1 MALKTIGDTYNGFIL
16 KRKIDLPEINCLMK
30 EIEHEKT
37 GATVLHIENDDPENV
52 FCLSFRTLPDTSN
65 GVAHILEHTVLCGS
79 KRFPVKDPF
88 FAMTR
93 RSLNTFM
100 NAFTGADFT
109 CYPAASQVPQDFY
122 NILDVYLDAVFHPN
136 LNEYS
141 FLQEGH
147 RLEFS
152 NPEDPSSP
160 LEYKGIVYNE
170 MKGAMSSP
178 DRRLHDAFDHALFP
192 DLTYGVNSGG
202 EPAVI
207 PELTYEELKTFHQRY
222 YHPSRCL
229 FYFYGDL
236 PIERHL
242 DFINEKAL
250 EGVEKTTPIP
260 HIPKQKRFTNE
271 SDRTIGY
278 PFAPGEET
286 AEQTMAAL
294 GWLTC
299 DILDQDTLLALSIAA
314 LVLFGTDAA
323 PLKMSLL
330 KSGLC
335 KQVYASLGDENSEVP
350 LTITLKGCDQENVPK
365 LKALIFEKLKE
376 IVKEGLPHDLIE
388 SALHQVEFHRSE
400 ITGDHYPYGL
410 SLFLRCG
417 LLMQHGGLPER
428 SLLVHTLCDGL
439 RDKLKKDPGYLCQL
453 IQEHLIDNPHFVS
466 VTATPNASLNDQERE
481 KEEASL
487 KEKERLLKDEDK
499 ELLVK
504 RAKELEAFQKEQE
517 DVSLDVLPKISLNDV
532 PKKARYYDLKEEK
545 AGNLNLFHHDCF
557 TNDIIYAD
565 LVFPLPKIEEHELSL
580 LRIFTLLLPQ
590 LGCGGRSYA
599 SNLEYI
605 QAYTGGISASETLNV
620 HASDPYQLDP
630 FFVIEGKALKR
641 NQDKL
646 FHLLYEMTTS
656 VDFTDIPRIKEVL
669 VKHFSGLQ
677 SSLNQNAMRYSLGL
691 AVSGL
696 GPATRVSQA
705 LGGLEYYHAIKK
717 LVEDFD
723 NKADQLVQSLQHL
736 QQRMLAV
743 GTPHLILSCDHH
755 LYDQLKSENFYGLAM
770 METNPVTVWET
781 DFSIPNI
788 ESQGRMIAS
797 PVAFTAKAMKSL
809 PYTHADTPALS
820 AAAKIFD
827 NVTLHPLIREK
838 GGAYGGGATN
848 NATHGTFS
856 FYAYRDPNIVST
868 FDAFEQAV
876 KNVEDGR
883 FTDADLEE
891 AKLEIL
897 QGLDNPISPGS
908 RGYVAY
914 SWLRNGKSLEIR
926 QKYRDQLLAL
936 TCDQISQAVHTHLR
950 PQFDKGISVVFAEKE
965 LLDTENQRFQE
976 KNGSQLP
983 IFPI

>member
-16 KRKIDLPEINCLMK
+16 KRSIPLPEINCLMK
-30 EIEHEKT
+30 EIEHEAT

-52 FCLSFRTLPDTSN
+52 FCLSFRTLPETSN

-136 LNEYS
+136 LTEFS

-160 LEYKGIVYNE
+160 LEHKGIVYNE

-202 EPAVI
+202 DPAFI
-207 PELTYEELKTFHQRY
+207 PDLTYEELKEFHRKF

-229 FYFYGDL
+229 FYFYGNL
-236 PIERHL
+236 PIEQHL
-242 DFINEKAL
+242 DFIHEHAL
-250 EGVEKTTPIP
+250 QGVEKVPPIP
-260 HIPKQKRFTNE
+260 HLPKQNRFTE
-271 SDRTIGY
+271 PFETTIGY
-278 PFAPGEET
+278 PFSDGDKT
-286 AEQTMAAL
+286 AEQAMAAM

-299 DILDQDTLLALSIAA
+299 DILDQDTLLALSIAT

-323 PLKMSLL
+323 PLKMALL
-330 KSGLC
+330 KSGFC

-350 LTITLKGCDQENVPK
+350 LTITLKGCDPENVPK
-365 LKALIFEKLKE
+365 LESLIFEKLRQIAKD
-376 IVKEGLPHDLIE
+376 GLPQDLIE

-400 ITGDHYPYGL
+400 ISGDHYPYGL

-417 LLMQHGGLPER
+417 LLMQHGGQPEQ
-428 SLLVHTLCDGL
+428 SLLVHSLCDGL
-439 RDKLKKDPGYLCQL
+439 RYKIKEDPKYLSKLITQY
-453 IQEHLIDNPHFVS
+453 LIDNPHFVT
-466 VTATPNASLNDQERE
+466 VTAIPDSELND
-481 KEEASL
+481 
-487 KEKERLLKDEDK
+487 KEKERERASLKAK
-499 ELLVK
+499 ESTLSDVGKQFLVK
-504 RAKELEAFQKEQE
+504 RAAELEAFQKEQE
-517 DVSLDVLPKISLNDV
+517 DADIDILPKISLSDV
-532 PKKARYYDLKEEK
+532 PKKARHYELNKEK

-557 TNDIIYAD
+557 TNDIIYSD
-565 LVFPLPKIEEHELSL
+565 LVFPLPKIEEHELPL
-580 LRIFTLLLPQ
+580 LRVFTLLLPQ

-599 SNLEYI
+599 ANLEYI
-605 QAYTGGISASETLNV
+605 QAHTGGINAIETLNV
-620 HASDPYQLDP
+620 QASDSFALDP
-630 FFVIEGKALKR
+630 YFVIEGKALRR
-641 NQDKL
+641 NQEKL
-646 FHLLYEMTTS
+646 FHLLYEMATS
-656 VDFTDIPRIKEVL
+656 VDFTDLPRIKEVL

-677 SSLNQNAMRYSLGL
+677 STLNQNAMRYSLGL

-696 GPATRVSQA
+696 GPATRISQA
-705 LGGLEYYHAIKK
+705 MGGLEYYNWIKE
-717 LVEDFD
+717 LMEDFD
-723 NKADQLVQSLQHL
+723 NKADWLLQSLQSL
-736 QQRMLAV
+736 QQRMLCV
-743 GTPHLILSCDHH
+743 GSPDLILSCDQQ
-755 LYDQLKSENFYGLAM
+755 LYDQLKSSGFYGLTDL
-770 METNPVTVWET
+770 ETNPVTPWKT
-781 DFSIPNI
+781 DFSIPSI
-788 ESQGRMIAS
+788 ESQGRVIAS
-797 PVAFTAKAMKSL
+797 PVAFTAKGMKGL
-809 PYTHADTPALS
+809 PYIHQDTPALS

-838 GGAYGGGATN
+838 GGAYGGGANN

-856 FYAYRDPNIVST
+856 FYAYRDPNIAST
-868 FDAFEQAV
+868 FEAFEQAMQT
-876 KNVEDGR
+876 VEKGA

-897 QGLDNPISPGS
+897 QDLDDPISPGS
-908 RGYVAY
+908 RAYVAY
-914 SWLRNGKSLEIR
+914 SWHRNGKSLEIR
-926 QKYRDQLLAL
+926 QTYRDRLLSL
-936 TCDQISQAVHTHLR
+936 TCEQVSKAVIAHLR
-950 PQFDKGISVVFAEKE
+950 PQFDRGISVVFAEKA
-965 LLDTENQRFQE
+965 LLESENQRLLA
-976 KNGSQLP
+976 KNTAQLP
-983 IFPI
+983 IFAV